1 MTTSSTRTTVGFVE
15 VTLVVFGIYALGI
28 GLFMMFAPG
37 TFFDTLGNFGIRN
50 DHYIFDN
57 ATFEVPQGL
66 MLLAAV
72 RWRTWRVPALAFA
85 TLHWAL
91 HTISHVVDPHHG
103 AGDWI
108 GWLEAGGLA
117 ATTVILALALRAS
130 VVAGAGI
137 GANVPYR
144 SKNHRNFER

>member
-1 MTTSSTRTTVGFVE
+1 MTTSPARTTVGFVE
-15 VTLVVFGIYALGI
+15 VTLVVFGLYSLAI

-37 TFFDTLGNFGIRN
+37 AFFDTLGSFGVRN

-72 RWRTWRVPALAFA
+72 RWRSWRVPALAFA

-108 GWLEAGGLA
+108 GWLEAGSLA
-117 ATTVILALALRAS
+117 VTTVILAIALRAS
-130 VVAGAGI
+130 IVAA
-137 GANVPYR
+137 R
-144 SKNHRNFER
+144 TS

>member
-1 MTTSSTRTTVGFVE
+1 MTSTPTRTRAGFVE
-15 VTLVVFGIYALGI
+15 VTLIVFGLYALSV

-37 TFFDTLGNFGIRN
+37 AFFETLGNFGTRN
-50 DHYIFDN
+50 DHFIFDV

-72 RWRTWRVPALAFA
+72 RWTRWRTPALAFA

-91 HTISHVVDPHHG
+91 HSLSHIIDPHHG

-108 GWLEAGGLA
+108 GWLEAGGLVF
-117 ATTVILALALRAS
+117 TTVILAIALRAS
-130 VVAGAGI
+130 VFADRR
-137 GANVPYR
+137 P
-144 SKNHRNFER
+144 

>member
-1 MTTSSTRTTVGFVE
+1 MATTPTRTRAGFVE
-15 VTLVVFGIYALGI
+15 VTLIAFGIYALGI
-28 GLFMMFAPG
+28 GLFMIVAPG
-37 TFFDTLGNFGIRN
+37 AFFDTLGTFGVRN

-72 RWRTWRVPALAFA
+72 RWHSWRIPALAFA

-91 HTISHVVDPHHG
+91 HSISHLIDPHHG

-108 GWLEAGGLA
+108 GWLEAGGLVL
-117 ATTVILALALRAS
+117 TTLILAMALRAS
-130 VVAGAGI
+130 VTAGRG
-137 GANVPYR
+137 R
-144 SKNHRNFER
+144 

>member
-1 MTTSSTRTTVGFVE
+1 MTTSPARTTVGFVE
-15 VTLVVFGIYALGI
+15 VTLVVFGLYSLAI

-37 TFFDTLGNFGIRN
+37 AFFDTLGTFGIRN

-66 MLLAAV
+66 MLLAAL

-117 ATTVILALALRAS
+117 VTTVILAIALRAS
-130 VVAGAGI
+130 IVAARTG
-137 GANVPYR
+137 
-144 SKNHRNFER
+144 